1 MRKLEN
7 TLDQLLTYSKHAAES
22 NPQISMVPV
31 GWHIEHSLMV
41 ILKIVETVCQSDP
54 SNYHWKFNWI
64 RTLVFLKKTFP
75 RGKAKAP
82 DAVKPQPSST
92 QNLEDLA
99 TQAKAAIIKLSKAGK
114 NQFFKHPYF
123 GNLNRRGTF
132 TMLYLH
138 TKHHLHII
146 QDIVNMQA

>member
-1 MRKLEN
+1 
-7 TLDQLLTYSKHAAES
+7 
-22 NPQISMVPV
+22 
-31 GWHIEHSLMV
+31 MV

-54 SNYHWKFNWI
+54 ANYHWKFNWI

-82 DAVKPQPSST
+82 DAVKPQPSSN

-99 TQAKAAIIKLSKAGK
+99 TQAHAAIIKLSKARK

-146 QDIVNMQA
+146 QDIVNLQP